1 MKYMISGY
9 GTGSRTK
16 TGQAESRSF
25 RTMRG
30 KIDVS
35 EASIEFQPD
44 GVVYKD
50 RKAPAMKLNGTS
62 RKVGRDADNNDV
74 SLILHDI
81 SAEEAMEMS
90 ARFAEYAVFLQR
102 QKSHEKVLVGEGTR
116 FHKAVSDAGLAFA
129 QYHRMRGPAALLDG
143 LTRAFET
150 WRMSAEMML
159 MLNASTKGISDQSG
173 VPFED
178 YESSGIAL
186 RNWNSRILNL
196 INALVT
202 AIESGPQ
209 AKAGDQ
215 EKPGLRI
222 VDPR

>member
-50 RKAPAMKLNGTS
+50 RKVPAMKLKGTS

-116 FHKAVSDAGLAFA
+116 FQKAVSAAGKAFA
-129 QYHRMRGPAALLDG
+129 DYQRRAGASAVLQGLLQSFDVSLTAA
-143 LTRAFET
+143 
-150 WRMSAEMML
+150 S
-159 MLNASTKGISDQSG
+159 N
-173 VPFED
+173 
-178 YESSGIAL
+178 AL
-186 RNWNSRILNL
+186 RMNETMKAIATKSETPFDDKGALWNANRAWNTRIMSL
-196 INALVT
+196 IQTVIATLE
-202 AIESGPQ
+202 AGPQ
-209 AKAGDQ
+209 LSDADQ
-215 EKPGLRI
+215 GKPGLRI
-222 VDPR
+222 VDPQ